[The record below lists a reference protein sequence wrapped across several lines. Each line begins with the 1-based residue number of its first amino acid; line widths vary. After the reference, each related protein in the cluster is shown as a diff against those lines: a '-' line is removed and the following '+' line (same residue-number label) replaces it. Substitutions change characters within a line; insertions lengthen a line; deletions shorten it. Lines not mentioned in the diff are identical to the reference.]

1 MKLSLIDIEDEVE
14 ATVIEQDPRHS
25 DSQKGSSLF
34 GIIVKLCLTCG
45 AGYFLIKLL
54 I

>member
-14 ATVIEQDPRHS
+14 AAVIEQDPKHG

-34 GIIVKLCLTCG
+34 GIIGKLCLTCG
-45 AGYFLIKLL
+45 AGYFLFKLL
-54 I
+54 V

>member
-14 ATVIEQDPRHS
+14 TAVIEQDPKHT

-34 GIIVKLCLTCG
+34 SIIIKLCLTCG
-45 AGYFLIKLL
+45 AGYFLFKLL
-54 I
+54 V

>member
-14 ATVIEQDPRHS
+14 AAVIEQDPRHS

-45 AGYFLIKLL
+45 AGYFLLKLL
-54 I
+54 V

>member
-14 ATVIEQDPRHS
+14 AAVIEQDPKHS

-34 GIIVKLCLTCG
+34 GTIVKLCLTCG
-45 AGYFLIKLL
+45 AVYFLFKLL
-54 I
+54 V